1 MPCKSSK
8 IRRISTRREQ
18 NRRFYSD
25 IILQVRVKSAI
36 LRFKAQ
42 DEALSL
48 ALNQHGHKHF
58 VGGRFIFYS
67 LKYSFIASNPLS
79 KISFGTFLI
88 LFFLKVPAFKLVV

>member
-1 MPCKSSK
+1 MPCEGSK

-25 IILQVRVKSAI
+25 IVLRVRVKSAI

-48 ALNQHGHKHF
+48 ALNSDGHKHF
-58 VGGRFIFYS
+58 VTYCFFS
-67 LKYSFIASNPLS
+67 TLNLFPPNL
-79 KISFGTFLI
+79 LEI
-88 LFFLKVPAFKLVV
+88 LF